1 MTLSCVLLRRR
12 PYPSTLDGRATV
24 RHEGPFIAASAPT
37 DRRRL
42 PVLDLHG
49 EGEEGSIPV
58 WTWSMSRMLWA
69 TWDLPHLSSEY
80 SEQDCIVLLK
90 VILHPK
96 CFARVCFGF
105 DGGVKWWGHRIFF
118 SPWNCGL
125 LSIVRYKL
133 SDTILTQKKKG
144 SIELLHY
151 FRLTERSVQ
160 NIRITPNKVYI
171 YWKVNK
177 CRSYICYWGYKK
189 GFV

>member
-12 PYPSTLDGRATV
+12 PYLSTLDGRATV

-118 SPWNCGL
+118 FPE
-125 LSIVRYKL
+125 IVGFYRLFGTNY
-133 SDTILTQKKKG
+133 LTQFSRKKKKA
-144 SIELLHY
+144 L
-151 FRLTERSVQ
+151 
-160 NIRITPNKVYI
+160 
-171 YWKVNK
+171 
-177 CRSYICYWGYKK
+177 
-189 GFV
+189 